1 MVIFAQIWRE
11 GWGGGVGRQKLLF
24 PQAFTRLL
32 FQDLSLMILR
42 GPSVFVDHNDKN
54 PNLNFLKGTVLGDKE
69 QGGRDK
75 G

>member
-1 MVIFAQIWRE
+1 M
-11 GWGGGVGRQKLLF
+11 GWGGGVGRQTLLF
-24 PQAFTRLL
+24 PQTLIRLL

-42 GPSVFVDHNDKN
+42 GPSVFVDDNDKD

-69 QGGRDK
+69 QGEGMRGK

>member
-1 MVIFAQIWRE
+1 M
-11 GWGGGVGRQKLLF
+11 GWGGGVGRQTSLF
-24 PQAFTRLL
+24 QQTLIRLL

-54 PNLNFLKGTVLGDKE
+54 PNLNFLKGTVLGYKE
-69 QGGRDK
+69 QGEGMRGK